1 MKKLNIFSPYFIEH
15 KRYTMASFF
24 YVVSTVHCAAVSFN
38 VTWRFSFTVVSTAAM
53 ALVSLLGVPDQL
65 EESLLQ
71 N

>member
-1 MKKLNIFSPYFIEH
+1 
-15 KRYTMASFF
+15 
-24 YVVSTVHCAAVSFN
+24 
-38 VTWRFSFTVVSTAAM
+38 VVSTAAM